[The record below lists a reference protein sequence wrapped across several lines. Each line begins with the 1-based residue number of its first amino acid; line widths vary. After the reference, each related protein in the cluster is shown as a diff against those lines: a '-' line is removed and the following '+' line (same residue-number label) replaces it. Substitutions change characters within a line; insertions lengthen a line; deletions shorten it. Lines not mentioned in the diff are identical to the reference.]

1 MNRSALAANDVV
13 VTGRG
18 VVSPIGNS
26 IADVLPALREGRSGL
41 AVDPDFVK
49 YGFKCQVAGRVRDL
63 DPAKY
68 FTEEQMLSMSR
79 TSLFSSIA
87 AVQAV
92 RESGLG
98 QADLER
104 EETGV
109 VIGCGLGSAEDL
121 VQNAQKMF
129 EQRSPRRIGSH
140 GIDKTMAS
148 TCAANATVL
157 FKTRGV
163 GEALSSACA
172 TGLHNVG
179 YAARLIRH
187 GYQDTVIC
195 GAADEDG
202 WGTAHPFDA
211 MRVLCAD
218 SNDRPE
224 RASRPLD
231 ATRAGFVPAGGA
243 GVVVLESAKR
253 ALGRGARPF
262 ARIAG
267 YWSSSDG
274 SGDMTAPSADGQRR
288 LIRAALRDGGVDPR
302 AIEYVNLHG
311 TSTPTGD
318 VVEVLSLVE
327 AIGAEGFLVSSSK
340 SQIGHALGGAGSI
353 ELVFCLLMLE
363 HGFVAPSINI
373 ETLDP
378 ALEPYRHLV
387 AMKTVERPLRMV
399 MTNNF
404 GFGNTNGC
412 MILERVEDEGPVL
425 PQT

>member
-1 MNRSALAANDVV
+1 MKRANLHPSDVV

-26 IADVLPALREGRSGL
+26 LGAVLPALREGKSGL
-41 AVDPDFVK
+41 AVDPKFVEL
-49 YGFKCQVAGRVRDL
+49 GFRCHVAGRVPEL
-63 DPAKY
+63 DAASVLS
-68 FTEEQMLSMSR
+68 EEQRLSMSR
-79 TSLFSSIA
+79 TSLYSSVA
-87 AVQAV
+87 AIQAV
-92 RESGLG
+92 REAGLEKK
-98 QADLER
+98 DLER

-109 VIGCGLGSAEDL
+109 VLGCGLGGPEAL
-121 VQNAQKMF
+121 IQNGMKVI
-129 EQRSPRRIGSH
+129 EQRSPRRVGAH
-140 GIDKTMAS
+140 GIDRIMAS

-157 FKTRGV
+157 FRTRGV

-172 TGLHNVG
+172 TGLHNIG

-202 WGTAHPFDA
+202 WGTAHGFDA

-231 ATRAGFVPAGGA
+231 RTRSGFVPAGGA
-243 GVVVLESAKR
+243 GVVVLESAAR
-253 ALGRGARPF
+253 AAKRGARPL

-267 YWSSSDG
+267 YFSSSDG

-288 LIRAALRDGGVDPR
+288 LIAAVLRDAGLEPR

-318 VVEVLSLVE
+318 VLEVLSLVSCLGRE
-327 AIGAEGFLVSSSK
+327 RYLVSSSK
-340 SQIGHALGGAGSI
+340 SQIGHALGAAGSI
-353 ELVFCLLMLE
+353 ELVFTLLMLE
-363 HGFVAPSINI
+363 HGFVAPSMNI
-373 ETLDP
+373 EELDP
-378 ALEPYRHLV
+378 ELEPYRHLI
-387 AMKTVERPLRMV
+387 ATERAERPLRFV

-404 GFGNTNGC
+404 GFGNTNGS
-412 MILERVEDEGPVL
+412 MILERIDD
-425 PQT
+425 